1 MRSASAKKNLS
12 AQGAAPASQ
21 PRISGPNR
29 HERRHTRPESQEI
42 ERPLET
48 GCRSLKNG
56 VPASP
61 GAAKSPTPDP
71 RLTKRAQYE
80 AVYQGGKS
88 WANNLLILKAMP
100 NNLTFNRFGLSV
112 SKRVGKAVV
121 RNHLKRQL
129 KEVLRQLTF
138 QQGWDIV
145 YIARPPAS
153 SADYSQL
160 KEAVEGMAR
169 RARLLR

>member
-29 HERRHTRPESQEI
+29 HERRQTRPESQEI

-48 GCRSLKNG
+48 GCRSLKSEI
-56 VPASP
+56 PAAR
-61 GAAKSPTPDP
+61 AAKSPAPDP
-71 RLTKRAQYE
+71 RLTRRAQYE

-88 WANNLLILKAMP
+88 WANNLLILKAMQ

-129 KEVLRQLTF
+129 REILRQLTF

-145 YIARPPAS
+145 YIARPPAN

-160 KEAVEGMAR
+160 KEVVEGMAR
-169 RARLLR
+169 RARLLG